1 MTREELIEIERII
14 KMTPLGELYYNHNV
28 KPLEEQ
34 IQKQGETLRNQ
45 GKTIRNQGK
54 TIRNQGETIR
64 NQGETIRKF
73 KKNQQFTHELVLRIV
88 NGGLEKGEKL
98 EEILETNG
106 ISKENYAQA
115 IQYQTEKEKKERR
128 RKRRRN

>member
-1 MTREELIEIERII
+1 
-14 KMTPLGELYYNHNV
+14 MTPLGELYYNHNV

-54 TIRNQGETIR
+54 TIRNQGEMIRNQGETIR